1 MSGESAARAAVRDP
15 ATQASRAGNLVKHQ
29 LLKRAHGRRQV
40 GRASRSRFERI
51 LDRHAAGEDAV
62 FLHVGLSDLA
72 SAFDGNPY
80 ELLRSAVD
88 SRFESVL
95 APGFTDYF
103 KTSGVY
109 HKAYSRP
116 KHGTFGA
123 LFLEDADYRT
133 DDAIKSILVR
143 GPYRFDDCRHDDSYH
158 PDGCFAKLVDDD
170 VLVMNVGVPWIT
182 CSHLHYLE
190 SRYDAPYV
198 ADETFEGVL
207 YETETRHRRVAQTCG
222 QYASPFY
229 SWNKPKIH
237 RALAAAD
244 AIDAYDLN
252 GLRLFFFSLGDV
264 ARVVGSAL
272 SEDPNYLVTL

>member
-1 MSGESAARAAVRDP
+1 MGSESIARGIRAP
-15 ATQASRAGNLVKHQ
+15 ATQASRGANLIKHQ
-29 LLKRAHGRRQV
+29 LLKRTHERRRV
-40 GRASRSRFERI
+40 GRASQSRFDRI
-51 LDRHAAGEDAV
+51 LDRHAADEDAV
-62 FLHVGLSDLA
+62 FVHVGLSDIA
-72 SAFDGNPY
+72 SAFDTDPY
-80 ELLRSAVD
+80 AFLRSKVD

-109 HKAYSRP
+109 HKTYSRP
-116 KHGTFGA
+116 KHGTFGT
-123 LFLEDADYRT
+123 LFLDDADYRT

-158 PDGCFAKLVDDD
+158 PDGCFARLVDDD

-182 CSHLHYLE
+182 CSHLHYFE
-190 SRYDAPYV
+190 SRHDAPYV
-198 ADETFEGVL
+198 VDETFEGVL
-207 YETETRHRRVAQTCG
+207 YETETEHRRVTQTCG
-222 QYASPFY
+222 QYTSPFY

-237 RALAAAD
+237 RRLAAAG

-264 ARVVGSAL
+264 ARVIGSELA
-272 SEDPNYLVTL
+272 EDPNYLVTL